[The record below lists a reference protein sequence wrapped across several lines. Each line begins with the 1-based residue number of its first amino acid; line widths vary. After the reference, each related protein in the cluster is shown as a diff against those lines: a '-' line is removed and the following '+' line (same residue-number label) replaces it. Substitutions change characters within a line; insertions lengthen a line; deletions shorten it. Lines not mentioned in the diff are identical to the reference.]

1 MAFVRSPSFFS
12 YCLLRPPSRRSAD
25 CIEAVR
31 LLLHLRWLAAVL
43 VVLLGSGW
51 KSCSASASAPVAC
64 CCYSRLHPVL
74 PFQFKRS
81 GHTTISRSSSL
92 LIVEL
97 HEGTL
102 MMHWL
107 KLFS

>member
-74 PFQFKRS
+74 PFQFKVFRP
-81 GHTTISRSSSL
+81 HPSL
-92 LIVEL
+92 REEILQEL
-97 HEGTL
+97 LFL
-102 MMHWL
+102 MV
-107 KLFS
+107 KQNA

>member
-64 CCYSRLHPVL
+64 CCYSSSRYFVLIRLFEKKYYKSFYFL
-74 PFQFKRS
+74 
-81 GHTTISRSSSL
+81 
-92 LIVEL
+92 
-97 HEGTL
+97 
-102 MMHWL
+102 W
-107 KLFS
+107 

>member
-64 CCYSRLHPVL
+64 CCYSSSRDPDTL
-74 PFQFKRS
+74 PFPD
-81 GHTTISRSSSL
+81 HL
-92 LIVEL
+92 LY
-97 HEGTL
+97 
-102 MMHWL
+102 
-107 KLFS
+107 